1 MRLGSL
7 SVLTIGSL
15 LMGLAGCGAGRS
27 AVEISLEGEAR
38 GVTSIV
44 VTVDNNGKTS
54 LPVTYTL
61 AGPTDIPPAKTLAL
75 QFDSSRSGSITVHVE
90 GRGASGVVATGTGA
104 GTLTPGK
111 QSSPIKVTLMPTVG
125 SMPDLLPV
133 TDDLGAND
141 LATPPDLSAGDGPT
155 LRGGF
160 VSSAGT
166 VTEGTVTLTG
176 HFYWQGST
184 MTATNGGV
192 TLTGWFQ

>member
-7 SVLTIGSL
+7 SVLAIVSL
-15 LMGLAGCGAGRS
+15 LGGLVGCGAGRS

-44 VTVDNNGKTS
+44 VTVDNHSKTS

-61 AGPTDIPPAKTLAL
+61 AGATDIPPAKTLAL
-75 QFDSSRSGSITVHVE
+75 QFDASRSGAITVHVE
-90 GRGASGVVATGTGA
+90 GRSASGVVATGTGT

-111 QSSPIKVTLMPTVG
+111 QSSPIPVTLTPTVE
-125 SMPDLLPV
+125 SMPDLLNP
-133 TDDLGAND
+133 TNDLGPSD
-141 LATPPDLSAGDGPT
+141 LANQPDLTGGGPT